1 MITFDLCILT
11 GLYVLTLTASDV
23 QYITTAREL
32 LEQLGA
38 EITPEGTSRYSS
50 VSMFSDGIL
59 FLLLES

>member
-1 MITFDLCILT
+1 
-11 GLYVLTLTASDV
+11 V

-38 EITPEGTSRYSS
+38 EITPEGTSRYSW

-59 FLLLES
+59 FVLLGINMLMVVHSLQSVLQLTFVEDS